1 MVVPPTNRTE
11 ENAHDPHI
19 GNQRGLR
26 ADELR
31 GCSVMGLRGEAAIVG
46 YTELPATKRPTGPL
60 ESTLEQWARLAAA
73 TLADAGLSGTEVDGI
88 CTGHIQEAQIFAPS
102 TVAEYL
108 GLKVNFA
115 EMVDLGGASAAAM
128 VWRAAAAIELG
139 LCQAVLC
146 VLPGTPLTPVSAK
159 KPPEVCDSLHFGGSS
174 NRYGSP
180 QAEFEIPYG
189 TLGQNGPY
197 GRVATLYGATYG
209 YDEWAMAKI
218 VADQRVNANH
228 HPGAIFHDVP
238 ITVADVIDSPMI
250 ATPLHKLEI
259 VMPVMGGAAVLV
271 TNAELARR
279 SRNRP
284 VWVKGFGERVPYKMP
299 MYAENLLQTPM
310 IKAAQSAFSMAGL
323 TPSDMDMVSIYDCY
337 TITALLS
344 LEDAGFCEKGAGL
357 KFVTAHDLT
366 FRGDFPMNTAGGQ
379 LGYGQAGFAGGMHH
393 ICDATR
399 QIMGRAQATQVR
411 ECNRAFVSGNGGVL
425 AEQTTL
431 VLEGD

>member
-1 MVVPPTNRTE
+1 MT
-11 ENAHDPHI
+11 
-19 GNQRGLR
+19 
-26 ADELR
+26 
-31 GCSVMGLRGEAAIVG
+31 GLRGEAAIVG
-46 YTELPATKRPTGPL
+46 YTERSATKRPTGPL

-73 TLADAGLSGTEVDGI
+73 TLADAGLSATEVDGI
-88 CTGHIQEAQIFAPS
+88 CTGHLQEAAIFAPS
-102 TVAEYL
+102 TIAEYL
-108 GLKVNFA
+108 GMKVNFA

-139 LCQAVLC
+139 LCNAVLC

-159 KPPEVCDSLHFGGSS
+159 KPPHLNDSLHFGGSS

-197 GRVATLYGATYG
+197 ARVATLYGATYG
-209 YDEWAMAKI
+209 YDERAMAKI
-218 VADQRVNANH
+218 AVDQRVNANH

-238 ITVADVIDSPMI
+238 ITVDDVINSPVI
-250 ATPLHKLEI
+250 VSPLHMLEI
-259 VMPVMGGAAVLV
+259 VMPVMGGAGVLV
-271 TNAELARR
+271 VNDELARR
-279 SRNRP
+279 SPNRP
-284 VWVKGFGERVPYKMP
+284 VWVRGFGERVNCKMV
-299 MYAENLLQTPM
+299 MYAENALQTPM
-310 IKAAQSAFSMAGL
+310 IKAAQSAFAMAGMS
-323 TPSDMDMVSIYDCY
+323 PADMDMVSIYDCY

-344 LEDAGFCEKGAGL
+344 LEDAGFCEKGAGQ
-357 KFVTAHDLT
+357 KFVAEHDLT

-393 ICDATR
+393 VCDAAR
-399 QIMGRAQATQVR
+399 QIMGRAGATQVGD
-411 ECNRAFVSGNGGVL
+411 CNRAFVSGNGGVL